1 MKVASISELKDNLS
15 AHLERV
21 RCGETVVITD
31 RKSPIAT
38 LKRIAPGSLS
48 DAGHR
53 LVGTAIISPRQHPLD
68 PTQLLAMPLAQ
79 SPSSLIAAVLE
90 ERSESR

>member
-1 MKVASISELKDNLS
+1 MKIASISELKDNLS

-21 RCGETVVITD
+21 RSGETVVVTD

-38 LKRIAPGSLS
+38 LERIAPGSQP
-48 DAGHR
+48 DAAQR
-53 LVGTAIISPRQHPLD
+53 LVAAGIIAPRQEPLD
-68 PTQLLAMPLAQ
+68 PDRVFAMPLAQ
-79 SPSSLIAAVLE
+79 SASSLVTAVLE